1 MVYMNKTFA
10 RIDIRDGKWKS
21 VNKYMGRIKS
31 VIKNVNDYETALN
44 ILKQDR
50 LEARKLKTDD
60 AKHFYYN
67 VIDIVEH
74 RVNALASLFLLDLKE
89 QQDLY
94 LNRDTDAISKYR
106 YECRF
111 KVNLS
116 NVHSVKGYELLL
128 SSGLYD
134 KSLNPNGVVKDHRVS
149 IKFGFDNK
157 ISPNI
162 IGHLKNCEFLPYKQ
176 NAQKSS
182 NSSTTIEKLLLEIST
197 TDELDKQAKLY

>member
-1 MVYMNKTFA
+1 MVYMNKTFT

-74 RVNALASLFLLDLKE
+74 RVNVLASLFLLDLKE

-116 NVHSVKGYELLL
+116 NVHSCSVNILNLTYRIVMMYPLCRKPNMVDTVKHAIMK
-128 SSGLYD
+128 
-134 KSLNPNGVVKDHRVS
+134 KS
-149 IKFGFDNK
+149 
-157 ISPNI
+157 
-162 IGHLKNCEFLPYKQ
+162 IGRLM
-176 NAQKSS
+176 
-182 NSSTTIEKLLLEIST
+182 
-197 TDELDKQAKLY
+197 